1 MLKLLKRRRK
11 KRQPQGTKKSVPSSI
26 VVRHGRTTKQIR
38 QLVDDLRRVMMPH
51 TALHLKE
58 RRGASMK
65 DYVGAAGQLAVSHI
79 LAVSQASKAPVL
91 RVARMPYGPTLSFRI
106 EGYALTSQIRS
117 VQKNVFDATGALLTP
132 PLVVLNNFEDSR
144 AAEKRHLKIA
154 SLTFQAMFPAIN
166 VRTVKLVNCQRVL
179 LLHLNVEE
187 ETIEFRHY
195 LIRTKVSGLSRAVK
209 RIVRSNVPDL
219 SKAEDISDI
228 LNANALSGSESE
240 FEDESHCVS
249 VPLANNKR
257 SKKKVNKE
265 ERTSQSVVRL
275 SEIGPRMTMNL
286 YKVEDGM
293 FTGEVQYH
301 KYESRSKEEVLKLRE
316 KHAKEKALKDQRRQ
330 EQEENVKRKR
340 EIDEKKMEAKKAK
353 KQRRLDRQAARE
365 QEGANAESDASK
377 EEEEE
382 EEGSSSASE

>member
-1 MLKLLKRRRK
+1 
-11 KRQPQGTKKSVPSSI
+11 
-26 VVRHGRTTKQIR
+26 
-38 QLVDDLRRVMMPH
+38 
-51 TALHLKE
+51 
-58 RRGASMK
+58 
-65 DYVGAAGQLAVSHI
+65 
-79 LAVSQASKAPVL
+79 
-91 RVARMPYGPTLSFRI
+91 
-106 EGYALTSQIRS
+106 
-117 VQKNVFDATGALLTP
+117 
-132 PLVVLNNFEDSR
+132 
-144 AAEKRHLKIA
+144 
-154 SLTFQAMFPAIN
+154 MFPAIN

-382 EEGSSSASE
+382 EE